1 MQPTKMETLNLA
13 PRDAE
18 DPLWT
23 LRVKELG
30 TYVVPSWKRAAISIP
45 RSLFGSRCQIARCC
59 RHRTNPQHSQCASGS
74 CLYAGF
80 EPLCFKLCSSR
91 QENRAGLLTASQSM
105 RYAPRGGIAGEEGIC
120 RSRPPCSP
128 SSAAA
133 NERHHSSPSAF
144 FFTPPSARDQPRNHP
159 TSIRIQPL
167 HEQNTQRRIGYSRG
181 SSAAGFYGRPAALQA
196 QVLRGE
202 RPVGLPD
209 RHCRGVTY
217 PGSWRASMRS
227 GNHSRGCNS

>member
-1 MQPTKMETLNLA
+1 M
-13 PRDAE
+13 
-18 DPLWT
+18 
-23 LRVKELG
+23 
-30 TYVVPSWKRAAISIP
+30 P

-59 RHRTNPQHSQCASGS
+59 RHKTNPQHSQCASGS

-91 QENRAGLLTASQSM
+91 QENRAGFLTAM
-105 RYAPRGGIAGEEGIC
+105 RYAPRGGIAGGEGMC

-167 HEQNTQRRIGYSRG
+167 HQQNTQRRIGYSRG
-181 SSAAGFYGRPAALQA
+181 SSAAGFYGRPAALHARQTLPRRHIPGQLA
-196 QVLRGE
+196 SKYEIGEPFEGLQQLRSDDPT
-202 RPVGLPD
+202 RIRTHARV
-209 RHCRGVTY
+209 
-217 PGSWRASMRS
+217 
-227 GNHSRGCNS
+227 